1 MPSNNRH
8 SPANW
13 KKVEIGYNYGR
24 NETTKKNPQCVCVCL
39 TLIYIHIYTR
49 DKGCANL
56 PGRITIGTSPTGET
70 TKLISGY
77 KDDRKVP
84 CCILWMNSWNDFDS
98 GGNVDLFAARIR
110 SSSNDRIPDML
121 LVLILSGLMWLCF
134 VLCRFLFKIA
144 PLSVSFFFQIIF
156 HICWF
161 CCPFLL
167 WGYCNIS
174 RWHFLHLPLLPRHV
188 YINPILMSITD
199 FHWMNCCIARCSA
212 RPSHH
217 TQDISMNILKK
228 KSPVSDVVSLE

>member
-144 PLSVSFFFQIIF
+144 PLSVSFFFKLFSTFVGFAVLSFCGDIVTYLDGIF
-156 HICWF
+156 YI
-161 CCPFLL
+161 FLSFPDTFISTQFWCQLPIFIEWIAALLVALLVHPTTHRTFL
-167 WGYCNIS
+167 WI
-174 RWHFLHLPLLPRHV
+174 F
-188 YINPILMSITD
+188 
-199 FHWMNCCIARCSA
+199 
-212 RPSHH
+212 
-217 TQDISMNILKK
+217 
-228 KSPVSDVVSLE
+228 